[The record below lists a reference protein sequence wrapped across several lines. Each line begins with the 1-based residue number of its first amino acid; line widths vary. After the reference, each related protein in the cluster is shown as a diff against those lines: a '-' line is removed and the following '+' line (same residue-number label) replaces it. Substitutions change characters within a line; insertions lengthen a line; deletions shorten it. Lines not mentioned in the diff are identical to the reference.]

1 MFCPR
6 CGQQAAEEVRFCS
19 RCGLPLDAAA
29 EVVEA
34 GGHPDWH
41 LARAE
46 AGGGALTSRQRG
58 MRKGLMLTIGGLLF
72 FGVAILLTAFKEDLF
87 VFLIPAG
94 ILLTIGVMRMLYGL
108 LLEEDKPDKKTAKR
122 AAAAADDAAAGL
134 GRGSSRGAQLPPART
149 VPASLYT
156 NTADTNDMTASP
168 LSVTESTT
176 RLLDE
181 DKAGGKP

>member
-34 GGHPDWH
+34 GGSPDWH
-41 LARAE
+41 LARTE
-46 AGGGALTSRQRG
+46 AGGALTARQRG
-58 MRKGLMLTIGGLLF
+58 TRKGLMLTVGGLLF
-72 FGVAILLTAFKEDLF
+72 FGVAILLTAFKEDFF
-87 VFLIPAG
+87 VLLMPAG
-94 ILLTIGVMRMLYGL
+94 VLLTVGVMRMLYAL
-108 LLEEDKPDKKTAKR
+108 LLEGHKPDKQTAGRLAAAPNSAPELGRATPR
-122 AAAAADDAAAGL
+122 AAE
-134 GRGSSRGAQLPPART
+134 LPPARA

-176 RLLDE
+176 RLFDQDE
-181 DKAGGKP
+181 PSGRR

>member
-34 GGHPDWH
+34 GGSPDWH
-41 LARAE
+41 LARTE
-46 AGGGALTSRQRG
+46 AGGVALTPRQRG
-58 MRKGLMLTIGGLLF
+58 TRKGLMLTIGGLLF
-72 FGVAILLTAFKEDLF
+72 FGVAILLTAFKEDFF
-87 VFLIPAG
+87 VLLMPAV
-94 ILLTIGVMRMLYGL
+94 ILLTIGVMRMLYAL
-108 LLEEDKPDKKTAKR
+108 LLEGHKPDKKTTER
-122 AAAAADDAAAGL
+122 LAAAPNSAAEL
-134 GRGSSRGAQLPPART
+134 GRGTSRDAELPPART

-156 NTADTNDMTASP
+156 KTADTNDMTASP

-181 DKAGGKP
+181 DKASGKR